1 MEGIYEE
8 LQELQGK
15 MDEFPPEAHWFCP
28 KLNDEDYTNYGD
40 PGNDEEDASSATK
53 IKCIED
59 GEKRLKITY
68 RFSIKL
74 GFSPEQAEEA
84 GFGDAFE
91 RRATELLSTCDQCVR
106 NYHTARKEFLGYMSE
121 EFAEEVMEQLS
132 EVINQFDHSRIDKGL
147 DKAATLLNSLPVAQR
162 TMRSLATDQVGLT
175 ALYEALCCPS
185 YHKLKEKLLTPLG
198 DVLRL
203 VQTTKV
209 LRISGIVPAT
219 TRFLFD
225 ADEHRR
231 QFASLGWRKAPQ
243 DLDRK
248 TFEWAVQDALVEQIQ
263 FISGPGRS
271 LIEIQRFWEGLVLII
286 NKLDS
291 DLITHSLRG
300 LEVSPDVYHLAL
312 AHLPCDSEDILS
324 NIIHALIMLLG
335 KSSKSF
341 WSAYGTI
348 SSTTVAEQVFNSP
361 AFERL
366 LSGSH
371 INDQGHDKYAYG
383 ATSWITPFV
392 ESLPAAQQYDA
403 CHSMLVSL
411 LGRYQKDHIPDSSKL
426 VCCRAGLA
434 TMNIVLTTFTS
445 KEYTINTSTS
455 FIMINNVLGLVDKFK
470 DMIVNCA
477 TVAEGT
483 EGHTELSEAGLQVI
497 RLALLLD
504 CRSLNAEFLAL
515 ENGKPVDHGLNSH
528 SESIWKSVLDS
539 FRVNDMKMADSI
551 LRGITPLIGLEKFM
565 LKGQPEGLHRDMNRF
580 NSAFG
585 QLTEIVASVFE
596 RISDF
601 SLENL
606 RRLCGSIPTA
616 NPLFAG
622 LTSAHAPTYDAAVA
636 LIKAVTET
644 DTRKEAISVLLE
656 KFMDTPLMALASAAR
671 KINEFRTFAAVPNV
685 LKTGRDVLGG
695 LCNPQSGL
703 LRSKSSFSLKEQIS
717 LRTWWTEQ
725 WQAIVTSFQT
735 VEQWSKYYDTD
746 ILVNFCRDAMEY
758 AEALFEEYNIV
769 ANVLSNGSGDTT
781 PASKEVMSLATA
793 RKVVLKQPCEAT
805 TSLVKWL
812 RLKDQYLVSTV
823 VSLISKI
830 LRRLGE
836 FDMEVDDRSLE
847 YIDRVTFDRIKTV
860 LTPQQKAELRKAKE
874 EHSGVKYIEQKP
886 SVSKTQGKIDA
897 WSKSANGVK
906 YEPSSTGKPLRG
918 QQGVIDVEQ
927 WKSKSGL
934 PDNSISED
942 VRSLSRT
949 LDQGKGTL
957 EQIRARQQAKQIA
970 AAKPVPMKPSIVIRS
985 NESIKQSRQREKDEK
1000 KLRDAAIIAKAKAL
1014 RTPTVLG
1021 EGSGLKNLG
1030 IIGKDHAPEKGEM
1043 MVSSSEESEEE
1054 EEEGGR
1060 TLLKKTRDAS
1070 KKSSDLEAERR
1081 RALMRKQQEPV
1092 KKMKIKRTEKD
1103 MRARLTPDMTDLHL
1117 DILRWDIFWD
1127 GDGPPNG
1134 TGCVRIANTY
1144 QTPDSYRGVFYP
1156 LLIAEAWRSL
1166 KTDRDETNS
1175 QAFDIAVVTRMSVDR
1190 FYEVSTT
1197 MTMADHREAKIR
1209 EGDIVLLSRA
1219 KEPLKNKEAPH
1230 CLARVYRTNRKR
1242 DVVEV
1247 SYRLNGIAVNKPGGL
1262 ALAPNTQI
1270 RGVKITSITSIE
1282 REYAA
1287 LKSMEYYDLC
1297 NEILQAEPSPLINYP
1312 DAALSPVQQHYGVN
1326 RAQAKAI
1333 WSATENDAFTLIQGP
1348 PGSGKTKTIVAM
1360 VGAILSP
1367 TLGIGPGVSIARP
1380 SGVPDPKKDTIAKK
1394 LLVCAPSNAAV
1405 DEPVSRLKE
1414 GVTDMKGNHHKIN
1427 VLRLGRSDA
1436 INSNVR
1442 DVTLEALTDAR
1453 IEKDNANGSAVVPER
1468 QKLHQ
1473 EAGRIKEE
1481 LAALRSKQEEA
1492 RTKGEKTVE
1501 LRLQREIDGKKRDQT
1516 RIGAKIDEDKDN
1528 GNTVARDNEINRRRI
1543 QQEILNGA
1551 HVLCATLSGSG
1562 HEMFKKL
1569 SVEFETVIIDEAAQS
1584 IEMSALI
1591 PLKYN
1596 CTKCIL
1602 VGDPKQL
1609 PPTVLS
1615 TVAAE
1620 FGYDQSLFERMQKN
1634 HPDRI
1639 HLLDTQYRMH
1649 PEISSFPRGEFY
1661 DGELVDGAGLDKL
1674 RQKPWHAS
1682 ALLGPYRFFDLKG
1695 TSSRSGG
1702 HSMVNYDEIKVA
1714 LQLYKRLK
1722 TDYPSFD
1729 IKGKVGI
1736 ITPYKGQLRE
1746 IRFALQREY
1755 GDDILDDIDT
1765 NTTDAFQ
1772 GREAEVIIFSCVRT
1786 MGGVGFLK
1794 DVRRMNVGLTRA
1806 KSSLWVIGDSSTLQR
1821 DRVWSNM
1828 IQDAKRR
1835 DRFTSGDVLSMLR
1848 VASAKQPQVPK
1859 QLAIE
1864 DVQMEDVDSGKTLDG
1879 NTDSRQPSP
1888 PDVPMTDAPNIV
1900 ERKQVLNGKG
1910 VSNAAPV
1917 GGGPRLYKP
1926 GEPRNG
1932 ASAVR
1937 PIVKAAPKENLVI
1950 QTSQAPKRSR
1960 EPSPTGSPGPP
1971 KKVPTISKGL
1981 PRRPSL
1987 TPISNPDKYEKDVLK
2002 AKVEPKS
2009 EAEPRSKVSLPPQVG
2024 RRNSNSSL
2032 GGESNGSS
2040 GPKPPSGLPPRP
2052 KILKRRPAADPFLP
2066 AKPRPR

>member
-1 MEGIYEE
+1 MEGIYEG
-8 LQELQGK
+8 LQALQRK

-28 KLNDEDYTNYGD
+28 KLSDEDYTNYAD
-40 PGNDEEDASSATK
+40 PDNDEEDASSATK
-53 IKCIED
+53 IQRIED
-59 GEKRLKITY
+59 GKKRLNTTY
-68 RFSIKL
+68 RFSISL

-84 GFGDAFE
+84 GFGDSYE
-91 RRATELLSTCDQCVR
+91 RRVTEFLTTCDHCVR
-106 NYHTARKEFLGYMSE
+106 NYHTERKEFLRCMSE
-121 EFAEEVMEQLS
+121 EFEDEVLEQLS
-132 EVINQFDHSRIDKGL
+132 EVIERFDHSRIDKGL
-147 DKAATLLNSLPVAQR
+147 NKAATLLNSLPAAQR
-162 TMRSLATDQVGLT
+162 TMRSLASDPIALT
-175 ALYEALCCPS
+175 ALYEALCCTS
-185 YHKLKEKLLTPLG
+185 YHKSKENLSGLLG

-209 LRISGIVPAT
+209 LRIGGIVPAT

-231 QFASLGWRKAPQ
+231 QFASLGWRKVPQ

-263 FISGPGRS
+263 FISVPGRS
-271 LIEIQRFWEGLVLII
+271 LPEIQRFWEGLVLII

-312 AHLPCDSEDILS
+312 LHLSCDSEEILAS
-324 NIIHALIMLLG
+324 IIHALIMLLE

-341 WSAYGTI
+341 WSAYGAI
-348 SSTTVAEQVFNSP
+348 SPTAVAEQVFNSP

-371 INDQGHDKYAYG
+371 IDDQGHDKYAYG

-392 ESLPAAQQYDA
+392 ESLPAAQQHDA
-403 CHSMLVSL
+403 CRSMLVSL
-411 LGRYQKDHIPDSSKL
+411 LGRYQRDSIPDSSKL

-434 TMNIVLTTFTS
+434 TMIMVLTTFTS
-445 KEYTINTSTS
+445 REYTINTSTS

-483 EGHTELSEAGLQVI
+483 EGHLELSGAGLQVI
-497 RLALLLD
+497 KLALLLD
-504 CRSLNAEFLAL
+504 CKSLNAEFLAL

-539 FRVNDMKMADSI
+539 FRVNDMKMANSI
-551 LRGITPLIGLEKFM
+551 LQGITPLIGLEKFM
-565 LKGQPEGLHRDMNRF
+565 LKGQPEDLHVSMERF

-601 SLENL
+601 NVENL
-606 RRLCGSIPTA
+606 RLLCGSIPTA

-636 LIKAVTET
+636 LIKAVTDT
-644 DTRKEAISVLLE
+644 DTRKEAISALLE
-656 KFMDTPLMALASAAR
+656 RFMDTPLMALACAAR
-671 KINEFRTFAAVPNV
+671 RINEFRTFAAVPKV
-685 LKTGRDVLGG
+685 LKTGRDVLDG

-703 LRSKSSFSLKEQIS
+703 LRSKASFTQKEQIS

-725 WQAIVTSFQT
+725 WQAIGTSFQM
-735 VEQWSKYYDTD
+735 VEQWSKYYDND
-746 ILVNFCRDAMEY
+746 VLINFCRDAMEY
-758 AEALFEEYNIV
+758 AESLFEEYSIV
-769 ANVLSNGSGDTT
+769 ANVLSNVTGDTI
-781 PASKEVMSLATA
+781 PASKEGMSLAAA
-793 RKVVLKQPCEAT
+793 RKTVLRQPCDAT

-823 VSLISKI
+823 VSLVSKI

-836 FDMEVDDRSLE
+836 FDLAVDDKSVE
-847 YIDRVTFDRIKTV
+847 YIDKVTFDRIKTV
-860 LTPQQKAELRKAKE
+860 LTSQQKAELRKAME
-874 EHSGVKYIEQKP
+874 EHNGVKYIEQKP
-886 SVSKTQGKIDA
+886 LVSKTQGKIDA

-906 YEPSSTGKPLRG
+906 YEPSSTSKTSKG

-927 WKSKSGL
+927 WKSKSTL
-934 PDNSISED
+934 PDNSITED
-942 VRSLSRT
+942 MRSISRT
-949 LDQGKGTL
+949 LDQSKGTL
-957 EQIRARQQAKQIA
+957 EQIRARQQAKQPP
-970 AAKPVPMKPSIVIRS
+970 KPVTMRPSVAIRS

-1000 KLRDAAIIAKAKAL
+1000 KQRDAAIIAKAKAL
-1014 RTPTVLG
+1014 RTPTVVG

-1043 MVSSSEESEEE
+1043 MVSSSEESEDEE
-1054 EEEGGR
+1054 EDGGR
-1060 TLLKKTRDAS
+1060 SLIKKTRETS
-1070 KKSSDLEAERR
+1070 KKSSEFEAERR
-1081 RALMRKQQEPV
+1081 RALMRTQQGPV
-1092 KKMKIKRTEKD
+1092 KKTRIVRTAKD
-1103 MRARLTPDMTDLHL
+1103 MRARLTPDMTLLHL
-1117 DILRWDIFWD
+1117 DILKWDIFWD
-1127 GDGPPNG
+1127 GDQPPGG
-1134 TGCVRIANTY
+1134 TGCVGIANTY
-1144 QTPDSYRGVFYP
+1144 QAPDSYRNVFYP

-1175 QAFDIAVVTRMSVDR
+1175 QPFDIAVVTRMSVDS

-1197 MTMADHREAKIR
+1197 MTMADHRDAKIR
-1209 EGDIVLLSRA
+1209 EGDIILLSKA
-1219 KEPLKNKEAPH
+1219 KDPLKDKESAH
-1230 CLARVYRTNRKR
+1230 CLARVYRTNRKK
-1242 DVVEV
+1242 DVVEI
-1247 SYRLNGIAVNKPGGL
+1247 SYRLNGVAVNKPGGL
-1262 ALAPNTQI
+1262 SLAPNTKI
-1270 RGVKITSITSIE
+1270 RGVKISSITSTE
-1282 REYAA
+1282 REFAA

-1297 NEILQAEPSPLINYP
+1297 TEILQAEPSPLLNYS
-1312 DAALSPVQQHYGVN
+1312 DNVLAPVERNYGVN
-1326 RAQAKAI
+1326 KAQAKAI
-1333 WSATENDAFTLIQGP
+1333 WSAKENDAFTLIQGP

-1367 TLGIGPGVSIARP
+1367 TFVVGSGVSIARP
-1380 SGVPDPKKDTIAKK
+1380 PGVPDPRKDTIAKK

-1405 DEPVSRLKE
+1405 DELVSRLKE
-1414 GVTDMKGNHHKIN
+1414 GVVDLKGNRQKIN

-1436 INSNVR
+1436 INSNVK
-1442 DVTLEALTDAR
+1442 DVTLDALTDAR
-1453 IEKDNANGSAVVPER
+1453 IEKDNSNGSAIVPER
-1468 QKLHQ
+1468 QRLHQ
-1473 EAGRIKEE
+1473 EAGRIKED
-1481 LAALRSKQEEA
+1481 LATLRPKLEEA
-1492 RTKGEKTVE
+1492 RTKGEKSLE
-1501 LRLQREIDGKKRDQT
+1501 LRIQREIDGKKRDQA

-1543 QQEILNGA
+1543 QQEIINGA
-1551 HVLCATLSGSG
+1551 HVLCSTLSGSG
-1562 HEMFKKL
+1562 HDMFKNI

-1584 IEMSALI
+1584 IELSALI

-1615 TVAAE
+1615 SIASS

-1649 PEISSFPRGEFY
+1649 PEISAFPRTEFY
-1661 DGELVDGAGLDKL
+1661 DGELVDGTGLETL

-1695 TSSRSGG
+1695 TSSRAGG

-1722 TDYPSFD
+1722 TDYPSYD

-1821 DRVWSNM
+1821 DRVWQNM
-1828 IQDAKRR
+1828 IEDAKKR

-1848 VASAKQPQVPK
+1848 KPLAKLPK
-1859 QLAIE
+1859 SSKQMAIE
-1864 DVQMEDVDSGKTLDG
+1864 DVQMEDVDSGKLLNG

-1888 PDVPMTDAPNIV
+1888 PDVAMTDVPTIIEQRRVPIKAPKEVNSAMAI
-1900 ERKQVLNGKG
+1900 
-1910 VSNAAPV
+1910 P
-1917 GGGPRLYKP
+1917 GGPKLHKL

-1932 ASAVR
+1932 IPTVR
-1937 PIVKAAPKENLVI
+1937 PTIKTDSKENSAI
-1950 QTSQAPKRSR
+1950 RAGQTPKRSR
-1960 EPSPTGSPGPP
+1960 EPSPTESPGPP
-1971 KKVPTISKGL
+1971 KKMPTTSKGL
-1981 PRRPSL
+1981 ARPGL
-1987 TPISNPDKYEKDVLK
+1987 TPLSNSGESKKDVLK
-2002 AKVEPKS
+2002 TKIEPKS
-2009 EAEPRSKVSLPPQVG
+2009 EGEPRAKASPAPQG
-2024 RRNSNSSL
+2024 ERRSSSSSL

-2040 GPKPPSGLPPRP
+2040 RPKPPSGLPPRP
-2052 KILKRRPAADPFLP
+2052 KIMKKRPPADPFLP
-2066 AKPRPR
+2066 AKPRSR

>member
-1 MEGIYEE
+1 
-8 LQELQGK
+8 
-15 MDEFPPEAHWFCP
+15 MDEFPPDAHWFCP
-28 KLNDEDYTNYGD
+28 KRYDEDYTNYAD
-40 PGNDEEDASSATK
+40 PDNDEEGTTSATK
-53 IKCIED
+53 IQCIED
-59 GEKRLKITY
+59 GKKRLLIAY
-68 RFSIKL
+68 RFSISL

-84 GFGDAFE
+84 GFGDSYE
-91 RRATELLSTCDQCVR
+91 RRATELLSTCDHCVR
-106 NYHTARKEFLGYMSE
+106 NYHTGRKEFLGYMSE
-121 EFAEEVMEQLS
+121 EFTDDVMAQLS
-132 EVINQFDHSRIDKGL
+132 DVIDHFDHTRIDKGL
-147 DKAATLLNSLPVAQR
+147 KIAIDLLNSLPAAQR
-162 TMRSLATDQVGLT
+162 TMRSLASNPVALT
-175 ALYEALCCPS
+175 ALYEALCCTS
-185 YHKLKEKLLTPLG
+185 YHKSKEKLSTLLG

-231 QFASLGWRKAPQ
+231 QFASLGWRKAPE
-243 DLDRK
+243 DLNRK
-248 TFEWAVQDALVEQIQ
+248 TFEWAVQDGLVEQIQ
-263 FISGPGRS
+263 FISANGRT
-271 LIEIQRFWEGLVLII
+271 LTEIQRFWEGLVLII

-312 AHLPCDSEDILS
+312 LHLPYASEEILS
-324 NIIHALIMLLG
+324 SIIHAFMMLLG

-341 WSAYGTI
+341 WSAYGAI
-348 SSTTVAEQVFNSP
+348 SPTMVAEQVFGSP

-371 INDQGHDKYAYG
+371 INDQGHDKYPYG
-383 ATSWITPFV
+383 ATSWIKPFV
-392 ESLPAAQQYDA
+392 ESLPAAQQHDA
-403 CHSMLVSL
+403 CQGMLVSL
-411 LGRYQKDHIPDSSKL
+411 LGRYQMETIPDSSKL
-426 VCCRAGLA
+426 ICCRAGLA
-434 TMNIVLTTFTS
+434 TMIIVLTTFTS

-483 EGHTELSEAGLQVI
+483 EGHAELSEAGLQVI

-504 CRSLNAEFLAL
+504 CKSLNAEFLAL
-515 ENGKPVDHGLNSH
+515 ENGKPVDHGLDSH

-539 FRVNDMKMADSI
+539 FRVNDMNMANSI
-551 LRGITPLIGLEKFM
+551 LRGITPLIGLEKFV
-565 LKGQPEGLHRDMNRF
+565 LKGQPQELHKNMERF

-601 SLENL
+601 SVENL
-606 RRLCGSIPTA
+606 QRLCSDIPTA

-622 LTSAHAPTYDAAVA
+622 LTSAHAPTYDATVA

-644 DTRKEAISVLLE
+644 DTRKDAISALLE
-656 KFMDTPLMALASAAR
+656 RFMDTPLMALASAAR
-671 KINEFRTFAAVPNV
+671 KINEFRTFAAVPKV
-685 LKTGRDVLGG
+685 LKTGGDVLGG

-703 LRSKSSFSLKEQIS
+703 LRSKASFTLKEQIA

-725 WQAIVTSFQT
+725 WHAIATSFQT
-735 VEQWSKYYDTD
+735 VEQWSKYYATD
-746 ILVNFCRDAMEY
+746 VLINFCRDAMEY
-758 AEALFEEYNIV
+758 AESLFEEYNIV
-769 ANVLSNGSGDTT
+769 ASVLSSGSGDSTASSKEGMT
-781 PASKEVMSLATA
+781 PAAARKTVLQQPCDATA
-793 RKVVLKQPCEAT
+793 
-805 TSLVKWL
+805 SLVKWL

-823 VSLISKI
+823 VSLVSKI

-836 FDMEVDDRSLE
+836 FNMVVDDRSVE

-860 LTPQQKAELRKAKE
+860 LTSQQKAELRKAME
-874 EHSGVKYIEQKP
+874 EHNGIKYIEQKP
-886 SVSKTQGKIDA
+886 LVSKTQGKIDA

-906 YEPSSTGKPLRG
+906 YEPSSTGKPLKG

-927 WKSKSGL
+927 WKSKSSL
-934 PDNSISED
+934 PDNSVAED
-942 VRSLSRT
+942 VRSLSRV

-970 AAKPVPMKPSIVIRS
+970 STKPVPMKASITIRS

-1000 KLRDAAIIAKAKAL
+1000 KQRDAAIIAKAKAL
-1014 RTPTVLG
+1014 RTPTVMG

-1043 MVSSSEESEEE
+1043 MVSSSEEEDEDE
-1054 EEEGGR
+1054 EEEGGKS
-1060 TLLKKTRDAS
+1060 LLKKTRESS
-1070 KKSSDLEAERR
+1070 KKSSEFEAERR
-1081 RALMRKQQEPV
+1081 RALMRQQQVAV
-1092 KKMKIKRTEKD
+1092 KKTRIVRTQKD
-1103 MRARLTPDMTDLHL
+1103 MRARLTPDMTELHL
-1117 DILRWDIFWD
+1117 DILKWDIFWD

-1175 QAFDIAVVTRMSVDR
+1175 LPFDIAVVTRMSVDR

-1209 EGDIVLLSRA
+1209 EGDIILLSKA
-1219 KEPLKNKEAPH
+1219 KEPLKDKEAPH
-1230 CLARVYRTNRKR
+1230 CLARVYRTNRKK

-1247 SYRLNGIAVNKPGGL
+1247 SYRLNGFAVNKPGGL
-1262 ALAPNTQI
+1262 ALAPNTKI

-1287 LKSMEYYDLC
+1287 LRSMEYYDLC
-1297 NEILQAEPSPLINYP
+1297 NEILQAEPSPLLNYP
-1312 DAALSPVQQHYGVN
+1312 DTALAPVQRNYGVN

-1367 TLGIGPGVSIARP
+1367 TLGVEAGVSIARP
-1380 SGVPDPKKDTIAKK
+1380 PGVPDPKKGTIAKK

-1405 DEPVSRLKE
+1405 DELVSRLKE
-1414 GVTDMKGNHHKIN
+1414 GVTDLKGIHHKIN
-1427 VLRLGRSDA
+1427 VLRLGRSEA
-1436 INSNVR
+1436 INSNVK

-1453 IEKDNANGSAVVPER
+1453 IEKDNANGSAVIPER

-1473 EAGRIKEE
+1473 EAGRIKEQ
-1481 LAALRSKQEEA
+1481 LANLRPKLEEA
-1492 RTKGEKTVE
+1492 RTKGEKASE
-1501 LRLQREIDGKKRDQT
+1501 LKIQREIDGLKRDQA

-1543 QQEILNGA
+1543 QQEIMNGA

-1562 HEMFKKL
+1562 HEMFKNL
-1569 SVEFETVIIDEAAQS
+1569 TVEFETVIIDEAAQS

-1596 CTKCIL
+1596 CIKCIL

-1661 DGELVDGAGLDKL
+1661 DGELVDGAGLEKL
-1674 RQKPWHAS
+1674 RQKPWHSS

-1722 TDYPSFD
+1722 TDFPSYD

-1821 DRVWSNM
+1821 DRVWQNM
-1828 IQDAKRR
+1828 IQDAKKR
-1835 DRFTSGDVLSMLR
+1835 DRFTSGDVMSMLR
-1848 VASAKQPQVPK
+1848 VASAKLPK
-1859 QLAIE
+1859 VINQLAIE
-1864 DVQMEDVDSGKTLDG
+1864 DVQMEDVDSIKPPDV
-1879 NTDSRQPSP
+1879 NTGSRQPSP
-1888 PDVPMTDAPNIV
+1888 PDVAMTDAPSIV
-1900 ERKQVLNGKG
+1900 EQRR
-1910 VSNAAPV
+1910 VSNSKGAGNVAATGG

-1932 ASAVR
+1932 LPTMR
-1937 PIVKAAPKENLVI
+1937 PAAKAIPKENLANQI
-1950 QTSQAPKRSR
+1950 SQAPKRSR

-1971 KKVPTISKGL
+1971 KKVNKHIFIL
-1981 PRRPSL
+1981 F
-1987 TPISNPDKYEKDVLK
+1987 
-2002 AKVEPKS
+2002 
-2009 EAEPRSKVSLPPQVG
+2009 
-2024 RRNSNSSL
+2024 SNSLSAL
-2032 GGESNGSS
+2032 
-2040 GPKPPSGLPPRP
+2040 LM
-2052 KILKRRPAADPFLP
+2052 ILDSYYI
-2066 AKPRPR
+2066 

>member
-1 MEGIYEE
+1 
-8 LQELQGK
+8 
-15 MDEFPPEAHWFCP
+15 MDEFPPDAHWFCP
-28 KLNDEDYTNYGD
+28 KRNDDDYTNYGD
-40 PGNDEEDASSATK
+40 PDNDEEDASSATK
-53 IKCIED
+53 MQCIAD

-68 RFSIKL
+68 RFSISL

-84 GFGDAFE
+84 GFGDTYE
-91 RRATELLSTCDQCVR
+91 RRVTELLSTCDQCVR
-106 NYHTARKEFLGYMSE
+106 NYHTGRKEFLGYMSE

-132 EVINQFDHSRIDKGL
+132 EVIEHFDHSRIDKGL
-147 DKAATLLNSLPVAQR
+147 AIAADLLNSLPAAQR
-162 TMRSLATDQVGLT
+162 TMRSLASNSVALT
-175 ALYEALCCPS
+175 SLYEALCCTS
-185 YHKLKEKLLTPLG
+185 YHKSKEKLSTLLG
-198 DVLRL
+198 DVFRL

-209 LRISGIVPAT
+209 LRIGGIVPAT

-225 ADEHRR
+225 ADEYRR

-243 DLDRK
+243 DVDKK

-263 FISGPGRS
+263 YISVPGRS

-291 DLITHSLRG
+291 DRITHSLRG

-312 AHLPCDSEDILS
+312 LHLSCDSEEILS
-324 NIIHALIMLLG
+324 SIIHSLIMLLG
-335 KSSKSF
+335 KSSESF
-341 WSAYGTI
+341 WSAYGAI
-348 SSTTVAEQVFNSP
+348 SPTAVAEQVFNSP

-371 INDQGHDKYAYG
+371 IDDQGHDKYAYG

-403 CHSMLVSL
+403 CRSMLVSL
-411 LGRYQKDHIPDSSKL
+411 LGRYQKEHIPDSSKL
-426 VCCRAGLA
+426 VCCRAGLE
-434 TMNIVLTTFTS
+434 TMAIVLTTFTS
-445 KEYTINTSTS
+445 KGYTINTSTS
-455 FIMINNVLGLVDKFK
+455 FIMINNVLGLVDEFK

-483 EGHTELSEAGLQVI
+483 EGHKELSGAGLQVI
-497 RLALLLD
+497 RLSLLLD
-504 CRSLNAEFLAL
+504 CKSLNAEFLAL

-565 LKGQPEGLHRDMNRF
+565 LKGQPGGIHSSMERF
-580 NSAFG
+580 NGAFG

-601 SLENL
+601 SIENL
-606 RRLCGSIPTA
+606 RILCSSVPTA

-636 LIKAVTET
+636 LIKAVTNT
-644 DTRKEAISVLLE
+644 DTRKDAISALLE
-656 KFMDTPLMALASAAR
+656 EFMDTPLMALASAAR
-671 KINEFRTFAAVPNV
+671 KINEFRTFAAVPKV
-685 LKTGRDVLGG
+685 LKTGGDVLGG
-695 LCNPQSGL
+695 LCNPQNGL
-703 LRSKSSFSLKEQIS
+703 LRSKTSFTLKEQIS

-725 WQAIVTSFQT
+725 WQAIATSFQT

-746 ILVNFCRDAMEY
+746 ILINFCRDAMEY
-758 AEALFEEYNIV
+758 AASLFEEYSIV
-769 ANVLSNGSGDTT
+769 ANVLSNGSGDSTS
-781 PASKEVMSLATA
+781 ASREVMSPAAA
-793 RKVVLKQPCEAT
+793 RKSVLRQPCEAT

-823 VSLISKI
+823 VSLISTI

-836 FDMEVDDRSLE
+836 FDMVVDDRSVE

-860 LTPQQKAELRKAKE
+860 LTSQQKAELRKAME
-874 EHSGVKYIEQKP
+874 EHNGIKYIEQKP
-886 SVSKTQGKIDA
+886 LVSKTQGKIDA

-906 YEPSSTGKPLRG
+906 YEPSSTGKSSRG

-934 PDNSISED
+934 PDNSVAED
-942 VRSLSRT
+942 VRSLSRS

-957 EQIRARQQAKQIA
+957 EQIRARQQAKQSMPT
-970 AAKPVPMKPSIVIRS
+970 KPVPMKPSIVIRS

-1000 KLRDAAIIAKAKAL
+1000 KQRDAAIIAKAKAL

-1043 MVSSSEESEEE
+1043 MVSSSGESEEE
-1054 EEEGGR
+1054 DDEEDGGK
-1060 TLLKKTRDAS
+1060 TLLKKTRES
-1070 KKSSDLEAERR
+1070 NKKSSELETERR
-1081 RALMRKQQEPV
+1081 RALMRKAQEPL
-1092 KKMKIKRTEKD
+1092 KKIKITRSKQDLRSRITPSMTE
-1103 MRARLTPDMTDLHL
+1103 LHL
-1117 DILRWDIFWD
+1117 DILKWDIFWD
-1127 GDGPPNG
+1127 GDQPPG
-1134 TGCVRIANTY
+1134 GSGCVRIANTY
-1144 QTPDSYRGVFYP
+1144 QAPDSYRAVFYP

-1175 QAFDIAVVTRMSVDR
+1175 QPFDIAVVTRMSVDS

-1209 EGDIVLLSRA
+1209 EGDIVLLSKA
-1219 KEPLKNKEAPH
+1219 KEPLKDKTASH
-1230 CLARVYRTNRKR
+1230 CLARVYRTNRKK

-1262 ALAPNTQI
+1262 TLAPNTKI
-1270 RGVKITSITSIE
+1270 HGIKITSITSIE

-1297 NEILQAEPSPLINYP
+1297 YEILQAEPSPLLDYP
-1312 DAALSPVQQHYGVN
+1312 DTALAPVQRNYGVN

-1333 WSATENDAFTLIQGP
+1333 WSAKENDAFTLIQGP

-1367 TLGIGPGVSIARP
+1367 TLGIGSGVSVAKP
-1380 SGVPDPKKDTIAKK
+1380 PGLPAPKKDTIAKK

-1405 DEPVSRLKE
+1405 DELVSRLKE
-1414 GVTDMKGNHHKIN
+1414 GVTDLKGVHHKIN

-1436 INSNVR
+1436 INSNVK

-1453 IEKDNANGSAVVPER
+1453 IEKDNSNGSAVVPER
-1468 QKLHQ
+1468 QRLHQ
-1473 EAGRIKEE
+1473 EAGRIKEK
-1481 LAALRSKQEEA
+1481 LSTLRPQLEEA
-1492 RTKGEKTVE
+1492 RTKGEKTSE
-1501 LRLQREIDGKKRDQT
+1501 LKIQREIDGLKRDQA
-1516 RIGAKIDEDKDN
+1516 RIGAKIDEDKDS

-1562 HEMFKKL
+1562 HEMFKNI

-1596 CTKCIL
+1596 CIKCIL

-1661 DGELVDGAGLDKL
+1661 DGELVDGAGLEKL
-1674 RQKPWHAS
+1674 RQKPWHSS

-1702 HSMVNYDEIKVA
+1702 HSMVNHDEIKVA

-1786 MGGVGFLK
+1786 MGGVGFLR

-1806 KSSLWVIGDSSTLQR
+1806 KSSLWVIGDSNTLQR

-1828 IQDAKRR
+1828 IQDARRR
-1835 DRFTSGDVLSMLR
+1835 DRFTSGDILSMLR
-1848 VASAKQPQVPK
+1848 KPSTKLPQAPK

-1864 DVQMEDVDSGKTLDG
+1864 DVQMEDVDSGKPLNG

-1900 ERKQVLNGKG
+1900 EQRRFSITNAKG
-1910 VSNAAPV
+1910 TNNAVAID
-1917 GGGPRLYKP
+1917 GGPKLRKL
-1926 GEPRNG
+1926 GEPRNVIP
-1932 ASAVR
+1932 AVR
-1937 PIVKAAPKENLVI
+1937 PTIKASINENTSI

-1971 KKVPTISKGL
+1971 KKV
-1981 PRRPSL
+1981 
-1987 TPISNPDKYEKDVLK
+1987 N
-2002 AKVEPKS
+2002 
-2009 EAEPRSKVSLPPQVG
+2009 
-2024 RRNSNSSL
+2024 
-2032 GGESNGSS
+2032 
-2040 GPKPPSGLPPRP
+2040 
-2052 KILKRRPAADPFLP
+2052 
-2066 AKPRPR
+2066 

>member
-106 NYHTARKEFLGYMSE
+106 NYHTGRKEFLGYMSE

-132 EVINQFDHSRIDKGL
+132 EVIDRFDHSRIDKGL
-147 DKAATLLNSLPVAQR
+147 DKAAALLNSLPVAQR
-162 TMRSLATDQVGLT
+162 TMRSLATDHVGLT

-231 QFASLGWRKAPQ
+231 QFACLGWRKAPQ

-793 RKVVLKQPCEAT
+793 RKAVLKQPCEAT

-1405 DEPVSRLKE
+1405 DELVSRLKE

-1888 PDVPMTDAPNIV
+1888 QDVPMTDAPNIV
-1900 ERKQVLNGKG
+1900 ERKQVSNGKG

-1937 PIVKAAPKENLVI
+1937 PTVKAAPKENLVI
-1950 QTSQAPKRSR
+1950 QMSQAPKRSR

-2009 EAEPRSKVSLPPQVG
+2009 EAEPRSKVSPPPQVG

-2040 GPKPPSGLPPRP
+2040 RPKPPSGLPPRP

>member
-1 MEGIYEE
+1 MDGIYEE

-15 MDEFPPEAHWFCP
+15 MDEFPPDAHWFCP
-28 KLNDEDYTNYGD
+28 KRNDDDYTNYGD
-40 PGNDEEDASSATK
+40 PGTDEEDASSATK
-53 IKCIED
+53 IQCIED
-59 GEKRLKITY
+59 GEKRLKIAY
-68 RFSIKL
+68 RFSISL

-84 GFGDAFE
+84 GFGDSYE
-91 RRATELLSTCDQCVR
+91 RRVTELLSTCDQCVR

-132 EVINQFDHSRIDKGL
+132 DVIEHFDHSRIDKGL
-147 DKAATLLNSLPVAQR
+147 TIAADLLNSLPPAQR
-162 TMRSLATDQVGLT
+162 TMRSLASNPVALT
-175 ALYEALCCPS
+175 ALYEALCCTS
-185 YHKLKEKLLTPLG
+185 YHKSKEKLSTLLG
-198 DVLRL
+198 EVFRL

-209 LRISGIVPAT
+209 LRIGGIVPAT

-225 ADEHRR
+225 ADEYRR
-231 QFASLGWRKAPQ
+231 QFANLGWRKAPQ
-243 DLDRK
+243 DVDK
-248 TFEWAVQDALVEQIQ
+248 ETFEWAVQDALVEQIQ
-263 FISGPGRS
+263 FIDVPGRS

-291 DLITHSLRG
+291 NRITHSLRG
-300 LEVSPDVYHLAL
+300 LEVSRDVYHLAL
-312 AHLPCDSEDILS
+312 THLSCDSEEILS
-324 NIIHALIMLLG
+324 SIIHSLIMLLE
-335 KSSKSF
+335 KSPESF
-341 WSAYGTI
+341 WSAYGSI
-348 SSTTVAEQVFNSP
+348 SATTVAEQVFNSP

-371 INDQGHDKYAYG
+371 IDDQGHDKYAYG

-392 ESLPAAQQYDA
+392 ESLPAAQQHDA
-403 CHSMLVSL
+403 CRSILASL
-411 LGRYQKDHIPDSSKL
+411 LGRYQKEHIPDSSKL

-434 TMNIVLTTFTS
+434 TMAIVLTTFTS
-445 KEYTINTSTS
+445 KGYTINTSTS
-455 FIMINNVLGLVDKFK
+455 FIMINDVLGLVDKFK

-483 EGHTELSEAGLQVI
+483 QGYKELSGAGLQVI

-504 CRSLNAEFLAL
+504 CKSLNAEFLAL

-565 LKGQPEGLHRDMNRF
+565 LKGQPGGIHSSMERF
-580 NSAFG
+580 NGAFG

-601 SLENL
+601 SVENL
-606 RRLCGSIPTA
+606 RILCSSVPTA

-636 LIKAVTET
+636 LIKAVTNT
-644 DTRKEAISVLLE
+644 DTRKEAISAILE
-656 KFMDTPLMALASAAR
+656 EFMDTPLMALASAAR
-671 KINEFRTFAAVPNV
+671 KINEFRTFAAVPKV
-685 LKTGRDVLGG
+685 LKTGGDVLGG

-703 LRSKSSFSLKEQIS
+703 LRSKASFTLKEQIS

-725 WQAIVTSFQT
+725 WQAIATSFQT

-746 ILVNFCRDAMEY
+746 ILINFCRDAMEY
-758 AEALFEEYNIV
+758 AESLFEEYNIV
-769 ANVLSNGSGDTT
+769 ANVLSNASEGTT
-781 PASKEVMSLATA
+781 SASREVMSQAAA
-793 RKVVLKQPCEAT
+793 RKSVLRQPCEAI

-836 FDMEVDDRSLE
+836 FDMVVDEKSVE

-860 LTPQQKAELRKAKE
+860 LTSQQKAELRKAME
-874 EHSGVKYIEQKP
+874 EHNGIKYIEQKP
-886 SVSKTQGKIDA
+886 LVSKTQGKIDA

-906 YEPSSTGKPLRG
+906 YEPSSTGKPSKG
-918 QQGVIDVEQ
+918 QQRVIDVDQ
-927 WKSKSGL
+927 WKSKSSL
-934 PDNSISED
+934 PDNSITED
-942 VRSLSRT
+942 VRSLSRS

-957 EQIRARQQAKQIA
+957 EQIRARQQAKQSIPT
-970 AAKPVPMKPSIVIRS
+970 KPVPMKPSIAIRS

-1000 KLRDAAIIAKAKAL
+1000 KQRDAAIIAKAKAL
-1014 RTPTVLG
+1014 RTPTVQG
-1021 EGSGLKNLG
+1021 EGSGLQNLG

-1043 MVSSSEESEEE
+1043 MVSSSEDEEEE
-1054 EEEGGR
+1054 EEEGGK
-1060 TLLKKTRDAS
+1060 TLLKKTRES
-1070 KKSSDLEAERR
+1070 NKKSSEFEAERR
-1081 RALMRKQQEPV
+1081 RALMRKTQEAV
-1092 KKMKIKRTEKD
+1092 KKTRIVRNARD
-1103 MRARLTPDMTDLHL
+1103 MRARLTPPMTDLHL
-1117 DILRWDIFWD
+1117 DILKWDIFWD
-1127 GDGPPNG
+1127 GDQPPGG
-1134 TGCVRIANTY
+1134 TGCMRIANTY
-1144 QTPDSYRGVFYP
+1144 QVPDSYRRVFYP

-1175 QAFDIAVVTRMSVDR
+1175 QPFDIAVVTRMSVDS

-1219 KEPLKNKEAPH
+1219 KEPLKDKTAPN
-1230 CLARVYRTNRKR
+1230 CLARVYRTNRKK

-1247 SYRLNGIAVNKPGGL
+1247 SYRLNGVAVNKPGGL
-1262 ALAPNTQI
+1262 ALAPHTKI

-1282 REYAA
+1282 REFAA

-1297 NEILQAEPSPLINYP
+1297 YEILHAEPSPLLDYP
-1312 DAALSPVQQHYGVN
+1312 DTALAPVQRIYGVN

-1333 WSATENDAFTLIQGP
+1333 WSAKENDAFTLIQGP

-1367 TLGIGPGVSIARP
+1367 TLGIGSGVSIARP
-1380 SGVPDPKKDTIAKK
+1380 PGVPDPKKDTIAKK

-1405 DEPVSRLKE
+1405 DELVSRLKE
-1414 GVTDMKGNHHKIN
+1414 GVTDLKGVHHKIN

-1436 INSNVR
+1436 INSNVK

-1453 IEKDNANGSAVVPER
+1453 IEKDNSNGTAVVPER
-1468 QKLHQ
+1468 QRLHQ
-1473 EAGRIKEE
+1473 EAGQIKEK
-1481 LAALRSKQEEA
+1481 LSTLRPKLEEA
-1492 RTKGEKTVE
+1492 RTKGEKTSE
-1501 LRLQREIDGKKRDQT
+1501 LKIQREIDGLKRDQA
-1516 RIGAKIDEDKDN
+1516 RIGAKIDEDKDS

-1562 HEMFKKL
+1562 HEMFKNI

-1596 CTKCIL
+1596 CIKCIL

-1634 HPDRI
+1634 HPDRV

-1661 DGELVDGAGLDKL
+1661 DGELVDGSGLEKL
-1674 RQKPWHAS
+1674 RQKPWHSS
-1682 ALLGPYRFFDLKG
+1682 ALLSPYRFFDLKG
-1695 TSSRSGG
+1695 SSSRSGG

-1755 GDDILDDIDT
+1755 GDDILDEIDT

-1786 MGGVGFLK
+1786 MGGVGFLR

-1835 DRFTSGDVLSMLR
+1835 DRFTAGDIMGMLKR
-1848 VASAKQPQVPK
+1848 PSAKLPQVPK

-1864 DVQMEDVDSGKTLDG
+1864 DVQMEDVDSGKSLDG
-1879 NTDSRQPSP
+1879 NTNSRQPSP

-1900 ERKQVLNGKG
+1900 EQRRVSIKNDKG
-1910 VSNAAPV
+1910 ISNAVATS
-1917 GGGPRLYKP
+1917 GGLKLHKL

-1932 ASAVR
+1932 TPAVR
-1937 PIVKAAPKENLVI
+1937 PSIKASVKGNPAI
-1950 QTSQAPKRSR
+1950 QTSQTPKRSR

-1971 KKVPTISKGL
+1971 KKMPTISKEL
-1981 PRRPSL
+1981 ARPSL
-1987 TPISNPDKYEKDVLK
+1987 TPVS
-2002 AKVEPKS
+2002 KVEPKS
-2009 EAEPRSKVSLPPQVG
+2009 ETEPRSNVSPPPQAG
-2024 RRNSNSSL
+2024 RRSSSSSL
-2032 GGESNGSS
+2032 GGETNGPSR
-2040 GPKPPSGLPPRP
+2040 PKPPPGAPPRP
-2052 KILKRRPAADPFLP
+2052 KVLKRRPPADPFLP
-2066 AKPRPR
+2066 AKPRAR